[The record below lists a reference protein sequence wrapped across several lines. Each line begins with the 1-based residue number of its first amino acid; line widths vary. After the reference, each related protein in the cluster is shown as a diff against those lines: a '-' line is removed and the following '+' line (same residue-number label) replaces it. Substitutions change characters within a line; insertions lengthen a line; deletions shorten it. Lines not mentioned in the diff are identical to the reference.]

1 MGKIK
6 IKVLSNLLM
15 FKRKCRLLKWEH
27 DILKNHKIILYKYRL
42 DVITSMKVTEN
53 MLHYLKF
60 KAKGM
65 NIAKQ
70 AEQKVDK
77 ELAGIQIVSDTHYYD
92 YDLFIFAFVI

>member
-6 IKVLSNLLM
+6 INVLSNLLM

-27 DILKNHKIILYKYRL
+27 EILSKHKIILYKYRF

-53 MLHYLKF
+53 ILHYLKF
-60 KAKGM
+60 KAKGI

-77 ELAGIQIVSDTHYYD
+77 ELAGIQIVSCS
-92 YDLFIFAFVI
+92 LKLWL